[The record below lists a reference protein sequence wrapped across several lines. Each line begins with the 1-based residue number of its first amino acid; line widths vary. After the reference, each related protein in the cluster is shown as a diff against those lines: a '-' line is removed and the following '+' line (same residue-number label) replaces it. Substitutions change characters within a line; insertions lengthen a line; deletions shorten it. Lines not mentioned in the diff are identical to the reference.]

1 MGKSRDLKHI
11 TIYHPV
17 TWKKSVITPCRIMA
31 IKRRKKRIWP
41 EFQISCWFPYKIN
54 KNTLHQTFNHI
65 RRCHCNIEG
74 VINLCSAPK
83 YPHSPWLV
91 YATLKSSLQFND
103 HKSPVLLLKLQT
115 WWKGV
120 IFFILFDLGTFF
132 VCLGRVHFFLPKTGL
147 SSILLFCNCWS
158 AFSINGKCH
167 IHCNY
172 LDVKL

>member
-1 MGKSRDLKHI
+1 M
-11 TIYHPV
+11 
-17 TWKKSVITPCRIMA
+17 TPCRIMA

-132 VCLGRVHFFLPKTGL
+132 VCLGRVQFFFPKTGL